1 MQVGLIGA
9 GNMARGLA
17 RGWGRPVVAADPLA
31 GRAQALVDELGG
43 TVAASNL
50 AVAEQADL
58 VVLCHKP
65 AQLAEVAAE
74 IGGQAKAVASILGG
88 VPLADLKAAYPD
100 CAVYRFLPSTPV
112 ELRQGVVV

>member
-17 RGWGRPVVAADPLA
+17 RGWGRPILATDPLP

-43 TVAASNL
+43 EALAGNV
-50 AVAEQADL
+50 AVAQAADL

-65 AQLAEVAAE
+65 AQLAAVAAPV
-74 IGGQAKAVASILGG
+74 GGDPQAGAPVPRGAALGAPEG
-88 VPLADLKAAYPD
+88 GPPHPPGPPLP
-100 CAVYRFLPSTPV
+100 PS
-112 ELRQGVVV
+112 